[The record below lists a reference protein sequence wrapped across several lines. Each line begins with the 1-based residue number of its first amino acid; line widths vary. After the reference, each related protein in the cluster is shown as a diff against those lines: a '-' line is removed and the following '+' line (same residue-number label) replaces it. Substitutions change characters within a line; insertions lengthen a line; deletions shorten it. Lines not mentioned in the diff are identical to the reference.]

1 MKNKIFVTHG
11 CSFTYGQ
18 GLYYYD
24 WFSRMTKEQKQY
36 YRDKKFQYDIAE
48 WIDLQFKLT
57 VHDHHYCHNNN
68 YSTILSKK
76 LGIDYITQSANGGDN
91 SSTCKRIYETVE
103 PPPTRNGYDR
113 VIKSTDMFVSRDL
126 YLNKREIDFVVVQ
139 MTHAIRDQIGNY
151 TSHLNKTVDKF
162 DKLYK
167 TLQKKNIKFLLWS
180 WPEDLA
186 YVFSEKEY
194 FMNLKY
200 KGETFNSLD
209 GLRDKHTG
217 FAIKDDFEEFGVED
231 DHPSPKAHQ
240 FISDTIYERIK

>member
-36 YRDKKFQYDIAE
+36 YRDNKFQYDIAE

-68 YSTILSKK
+68 YSSILSKK
-76 LGIDYITQSANGGDN
+76 LGIDYITQPHNGGANIDAIE
-91 SSTCKRIYETVE
+91 RIYQIIE
-103 PPPTRNGYDR
+103 PPRTR
-113 VIKSTDMFVSRDL
+113 DMSVSKDL
-126 YLNKREIDFVVVQ
+126 YLNKREIDFVVAQ
-139 MTHAIRDQIGNY
+139 TTYASRDQIGNY
-151 TSHLNKTVDKF
+151 TSHLNKTVDKY

-200 KGETFNSLD
+200 KGEAFNSLD
-209 GLRDKHTG
+209 ELRDKHTG

-231 DHPSPKAHQ
+231 EHPSPKAHQ
-240 FISDTIYERIK
+240 LIADTIYGRVK

>member
-36 YRDKKFQYDIAE
+36 YRDNKFQYDIAE

-68 YSTILSKK
+68 YSSILSKK
-76 LGIDYITQSANGGDN
+76 LGIDYITQPHNGGANIDAIE
-91 SSTCKRIYETVE
+91 RIYQIIE
-103 PPPTRNGYDR
+103 PPRTR
-113 VIKSTDMFVSRDL
+113 DMSVSKDL
-126 YLNKREIDFVVVQ
+126 YLNKREIDFVVAQ
-139 MTHAIRDQIGNY
+139 TTYASRDQIGNY
-151 TSHLNKTVDKF
+151 TSHLNKTVDKY

-209 GLRDKHTG
+209 ELRDKHTG

-231 DHPSPKAHQ
+231 EHPSPKAHQ
-240 FISDTIYERIK
+240 LIADTIYGRVK